1 MKHETLT
8 FRVLDMSR
16 GGFARLFLLLLL
28 PCLSVIGVKA
38 ADSNGGVTFN
48 SGVRYSQWA
57 INSRANDFYANT
69 TSFGL
74 ATYNADGTP
83 NKPRKDTKKKL
94 DYVPGLVAK
103 SMIEAADYYQDFD
116 WSKPW
121 FLSVKEYGDAYDT
134 LIPKDGKSFDDLN
147 GTKIYIGINSNH
159 YASPDDKKMVTTALN
174 FLTRSKLDFD

>member
-8 FRVLDMSR
+8 FRFLDMSR

-38 ADSNGGVTFN
+38 ADSDGGVKFN

-74 ATYNADGTP
+74 ATYNADGTKD
-83 NKPRKDTKKKL
+83 KPRKDTKGKL
-94 DYVPGLVAK
+94 D
-103 SMIEAADYYQDFD
+103 
-116 WSKPW
+116 
-121 FLSVKEYGDAYDT
+121 
-134 LIPKDGKSFDDLN
+134 
-147 GTKIYIGINSNH
+147 
-159 YASPDDKKMVTTALN
+159 
-174 FLTRSKLDFD
+174 